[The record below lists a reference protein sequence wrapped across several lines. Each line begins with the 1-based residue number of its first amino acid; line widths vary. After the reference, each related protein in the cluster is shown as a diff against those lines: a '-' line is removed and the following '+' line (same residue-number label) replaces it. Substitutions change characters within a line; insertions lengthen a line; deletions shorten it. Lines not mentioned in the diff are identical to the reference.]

1 MKMNRRDFVKA
12 AGAATAVGLVGVP
25 HLALGAAKKVVVVG
39 GGTAG
44 STAAKYIKRLDS
56 SIDVTVVEP
65 NETYYTCY
73 FSNEVLS
80 GERTLESLR

>member
-12 AGAATAVGLVGVP
+12 ASAATAVGLVGVP

-44 STAAKYIKRLDS
+44 ATAANGVSR
-56 SIDVTVVEP
+56 
-65 NETYYTCY
+65 
-73 FSNEVLS
+73 
-80 GERTLESLR
+80 R